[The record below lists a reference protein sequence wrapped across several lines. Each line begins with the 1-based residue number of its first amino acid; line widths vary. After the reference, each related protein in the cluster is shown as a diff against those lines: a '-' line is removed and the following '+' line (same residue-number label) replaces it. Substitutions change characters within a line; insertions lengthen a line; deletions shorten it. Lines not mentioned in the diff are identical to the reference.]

1 MGMTGLRHLI
11 CSVVGLAGLGCPGGA
26 GAADATPVD
35 AGTLLQQQRAVV
47 PPAAPSPAV
56 PVPGGPTRLD
66 EQADEGLR
74 IRVLEFR
81 LEGEPRVFS
90 RETLLALLVPAQ
102 GQTLSLAELRA
113 VLGRITALYQAQ
125 GHFLARAVLP
135 PQDVTD
141 GRILVRVLE
150 GRLDPVDGLQLR
162 TPAGGSRLDP
172 ALARR
177 IVGRGLVPGQ
187 SLRLPELETGLH
199 LLNDVPGVLA
209 RGHLEAGSSPDTTRV
224 VVELDDGPLWHSTVS
239 ADNHGSRYTDSERLG
254 LQAQLDN
261 PSGQGDQ
268 LALQLTAS
276 PRGDYRYARLSYSV
290 LAAANGL
297 RLSGQL
303 SDLQYRVGADLS
315 ALDARGGA
323 SVLGVAARRP
333 VWRSRQLNL
342 YASAALD
349 LKRLH
354 NAALGSRTSDKQ
366 VDLLSVALSG
376 DRSDT
381 AGTGGFSW
389 AELSWSAGTLDL
401 SANAASLAQDQAGP
415 RTQGSFT
422 RANLAAS
429 RVQRLG
435 PTLSLSGQLQAQ
447 WAPNNLDSSEK
458 FLLGGAQG
466 VRAYPGGEAA
476 GDSGVRAS
484 VELRW
489 WAGTHPAGGT
499 LQLSTFVDAGRIRQW
514 QKPHGLQLA
523 APNSYSLSGAGLG
536 ALLTLPGG
544 VQLRAEAAIPLARNP
559 GRNPITGFDTDGRA
573 RHSRVWLS
581 AQARF

>member
-1 MGMTGLRHLI
+1 MRHLI
-11 CSVVGLAGLGCPGGA
+11 CSVVGLAGLGGPA
-26 GAADATPVD
+26 VASAASAADPAPVD

-47 PPAAPSPAV
+47 PPGAPSPAV
-56 PVPGGPTRLD
+56 PLPTAPTRLD
-66 EQADEGLR
+66 EQADDGLR
-74 IRVLEFR
+74 IRVLDFR
-81 LEGEPRVFS
+81 LEGDPQVFPP
-90 RETLLALLVPAQ
+90 EALLALLAPAR
-102 GQTLSLAELRA
+102 GQTLGLAELRA
-113 VLGRITALYQAQ
+113 VVGRITAQYQAR
-125 GHFLARAVLP
+125 GYFLARAVLP
-135 PQDVTD
+135 SQDVTD
-141 GRILVRVLE
+141 GRIVVRVLE

-162 TPAGGSRLDP
+162 TAAGGSRLDP

-187 SLRLPELETGLH
+187 SLRLPDLETGLH
-199 LLNDVPGVLA
+199 LLNDLPGVVA
-209 RGHLEAGSSPDTTRV
+209 SGHLEAGSSPDTTRV
-224 VVELDDGPLWHSTVS
+224 VVELTDGPRWRSSVT

-276 PRGDYRYARLSYSV
+276 PRGDYRYARLAYSV
-290 LAAANGL
+290 HAAANGL
-297 RLSGQL
+297 RLSGHL

-323 SVLGVAARRP
+323 SVMGVAARRP

-342 YASAALD
+342 YASATLE

-354 NAALGSRTSDKQ
+354 NGALGSRTSDKRL
-366 VDLLSVALSG
+366 DLLTLALSA
-376 DRSDT
+376 DRSDS
-381 AGTGGFSW
+381 AGAGGFSW

-401 SANAASLAQDQAGP
+401 SANAASLVQDQAGP

-422 RANLAAS
+422 RTHLAAS
-429 RVQRLG
+429 RVQRLA
-435 PTLSLSGQLQAQ
+435 PAWSLSGQLQAQ

-484 VELRW
+484 AELRW
-489 WAGTHPAGGT
+489 LAGTHPVAGA
-499 LQLSTFVDAGRIRQW
+499 LQLSAFVDAGRIRQW
-514 QKPHGLQLA
+514 ARPASLQLNT
-523 APNSYSLSGAGLG
+523 PNGYSLSGAGLG
-536 ALLTLPGG
+536 ATLTLPGG
-544 VQLRAEAAIPLARNP
+544 VQLRAEAATPLARNP
-559 GRNPITGFDTDGRA
+559 GRNPSTGLDADGRA
-573 RHSRVWLS
+573 RQARVWLS

>member
-1 MGMTGLRHLI
+1 MGNTGLRHLI
-11 CSVVGLAGLGCPGGA
+11 CSVVGLAGLGGTTLA
-26 GAADATPVD
+26 AAADTVPVD
-35 AGTLLQQQRAVV
+35 AGNLLQQQRALV
-47 PPAAPSPAV
+47 PPGAPSPAV
-56 PVPGGPTRLD
+56 PVPGGPARLD

-74 IRVLEFR
+74 IRVLDFQ

-90 RETLLALLVPAQ
+90 AAELLALLAPAR

-113 VLGRITALYQAQ
+113 ALGRITAHYQSR
-125 GHFLARAVLP
+125 GYFLARAVLP

-141 GRILVRVLE
+141 GLVRVRVLE

-162 TPAGGSRLDP
+162 TAQGRSRLDP

-177 IVGRGLVPGQ
+177 IVGRGLVPGE
-187 SLRLPELETGLH
+187 SLQLPALETGLH
-199 LLNDVPGVLA
+199 LLNDLPGVVA
-209 RGHLEAGSSPDTTRV
+209 RGHLEAGSSADTTRL

-261 PSGQGDQ
+261 PNGQGDQ

-276 PRGDYRYARLSYSV
+276 PRGDYRYARVAYSV
-290 LAAANGL
+290 LAAPQGL

-303 SDLQYRVGADLS
+303 SDLQYRVGAELS
-315 ALDARGGA
+315 ALAARGGA
-323 SVLGVAARRP
+323 SVLGVAARQPLR
-333 VWRSRQLNL
+333 RSREFNV

-354 NAALGSRTSDKQ
+354 NGALGSRTSDKQ
-366 VDLLSVALSG
+366 IDLLTLGLSA
-376 DRSDT
+376 DRSDSQG
-381 AGTGGFSW
+381 AGGFSW

-401 SANAASLAQDQAGP
+401 SANPASLAQDQAGP

-422 RANLAAS
+422 RSNLAAS

-435 PTLSLSGQLQAQ
+435 PSLSLSAQLQAQ
-447 WAPNNLDSSEK
+447 WSPRNLDSSEK

-484 VELRW
+484 IEARW
-489 WAGTHPAGGT
+489 LATSHPVAGT
-499 LQLSTFVDAGRIRQW
+499 LQLSAFVDAGRIRQW
-514 QKPHGLQLA
+514 QRPQGLQLA
-523 APNSYSLSGAGLG
+523 TPNTYSLSGAGLG
-536 ALLTLPGG
+536 ALLTLPAGL
-544 VQLRAEAAIPLARNP
+544 QLRADVATPLARNP
-559 GRNPITGFDTDGRA
+559 GRSPSTGYDADGRA

-581 AQARF
+581 VQSRF

>member
-1 MGMTGLRHLI
+1 MGKTGLRHLI
-11 CSVVGLAGLGCPGGA
+11 CSVVGLAGLGCPA
-26 GAADATPVD
+26 AADAADAAPVD

-56 PVPGGPTRLD
+56 PVPGSPTRLD
-66 EQADEGLR
+66 EQADDGLR
-74 IRVLEFR
+74 FHVLDFR
-81 LEGEPRVFS
+81 LEGDPQVFS
-90 RETLLALLVPAQ
+90 PEALLALLAPAR
-102 GQTLSLAELRA
+102 GQMLSLAELRA
-113 VLGRITALYQAQ
+113 VLGRITALYQAH

-141 GRILVRVLE
+141 GRIRVRVLE

-162 TPAGGSRLDP
+162 SAAGGSRLDP

-187 SLRLPELETGLH
+187 SLRLADLETGLH
-199 LLNDVPGVLA
+199 LLNDVPGVVA
-209 RGHLEAGSSPDTTRV
+209 SGHLEAGSSPDTTRV
-224 VVELDDGPLWHSTVS
+224 VVDLTDGPRWHSTVS

-268 LALQLTAS
+268 LALQVTAS
-276 PRGDYRYARLSYSV
+276 PRGDYRYARLAYSV
-290 LAAANGL
+290 LAAADGL
-297 RLSGQL
+297 RLSGHL

-323 SVLGVAARRP
+323 SVLGVTARRP

-354 NAALGSRTSDKQ
+354 NGALGSRTSDKQ
-366 VDLLSVALSG
+366 VDLLTLSLSA
-376 DRSDT
+376 DRSDS
-381 AGTGGFSW
+381 AGAGGFSW

-422 RANLAAS
+422 RAHLAAS

-476 GDSGVRAS
+476 GDTGVRAS

-489 WAGTHPAGGT
+489 AALAHPVAGT
-499 LQLSTFVDAGRIRQW
+499 LQLSAFVDAGRIRQW
-514 QKPHGLQLA
+514 QRPAGLQLNT
-523 APNSYSLSGAGLG
+523 PNSYSLSGAGLG
-536 ALLTLPGG
+536 ATLTLPGG
-544 VQLRAEAAIPLARNP
+544 VQLRAEAATPLARNP
-559 GRNPITGFDTDGRA
+559 GRNPSTGLDADGRA